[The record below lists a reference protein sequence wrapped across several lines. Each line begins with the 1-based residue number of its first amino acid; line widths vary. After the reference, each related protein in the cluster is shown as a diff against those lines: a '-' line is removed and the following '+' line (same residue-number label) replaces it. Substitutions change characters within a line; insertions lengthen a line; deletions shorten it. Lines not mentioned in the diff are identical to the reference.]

1 MKMTSTTTRPAG
13 AAHLADPSRE
23 VVLVLRQVVRE
34 RADLR
39 GEQPAE
45 AAEHRE
51 CERDGRHHGDDA
63 RQVPPLE
70 PLDDRREH
78 EREQHG
84 ERDRDEHVLG
94 DAQAEEREGQDHH
107 LQQRLQPADRVAATV
122 GHVALLCTRRASRG

>member
-13 AAHLADPSRE
+13 AAHLADLSRE

-94 DAQAEEREGQDHH
+94 DAQAEEREGHH
-107 LQQRLQPADRVAATV
+107 LQQRLQPANRVAATV
-122 GHVALLCTRRASRG
+122 GHLALLCTRRASRG